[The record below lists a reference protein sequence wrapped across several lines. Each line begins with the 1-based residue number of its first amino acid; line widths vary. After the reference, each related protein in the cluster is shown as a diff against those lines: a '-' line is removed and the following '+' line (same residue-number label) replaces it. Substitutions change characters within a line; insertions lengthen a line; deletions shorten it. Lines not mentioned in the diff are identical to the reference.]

1 MTNEYTLDTSHIRCL
16 LYIPSSSVNINNYF
30 NVFQIRGYNAD
41 NGNDGSYHDI
51 STTSE
56 KR

>member
-1 MTNEYTLDTSHIRCL
+1 MNTHYILVTLSL

-51 STTSE
+51 STASE